1 MKALTGNDPTGDPL
15 ALAKSML
22 DSFHQGVALGET
34 REGNTEG
41 GNGNSVMPVVEKALD
56 IFGKMVAQHRLARP
70 APPGAPPP
78 RQPSEATVVEPAATN
93 GHTPAPAAASAT
105 PEHRWHTAV
114 ETLYRGML
122 NGRLPED
129 IAASLGDM
137 LDPSEVAMLVG
148 EPGAEPTAEQ
158 VLEYLAPLMA
168 EFPQLATTQGKVYTT
183 SVLVALRAQERE
195 AVAE

>member
-1 MKALTGNDPTGDPL
+1 
-15 ALAKSML
+15 
-22 DSFHQGVALGET
+22 
-34 REGNTEG
+34 
-41 GNGNSVMPVVEKALD
+41 
-56 IFGKMVAQHRLARP
+56 
-70 APPGAPPP
+70 
-78 RQPSEATVVEPAATN
+78 
-93 GHTPAPAAASAT
+93 
-105 PEHRWHTAV
+105 
-114 ETLYRGML
+114 ML